1 MYRKSHSILKDQ
13 SETVNGYHDGQTCL
27 QAGSQ
32 YGPVMAYQTVTVE
45 PNTKYR
51 LTSWIRYE
59 LPPTDPAGESTP
71 AASNQAEAVE
81 ATATTETD
89 SPSEPSSTP
98 IPGVSI
104 GLLNRPE
111 TSEVISATT
120 DWKQVTLEFT
130 TTETETTVSPGF
142 RLGLEG
148 QQISGTAWFDDLK
161 LEKVE

>member
-1 MYRKSHSILKDQ
+1 MAIRFS
-13 SETVNGYHDGQTCL
+13 
-27 QAGSQ
+27 
-32 YGPVMAYQTVTVE
+32 GPD
-45 PNTKYR
+45 
-51 LTSWIRYE
+51 
-59 LPPTDPAGESTP
+59 DPCVC
-71 AASNQAEAVE
+71 AA
-81 ATATTETD
+81 TR
-89 SPSEPSSTP
+89 
-98 IPGVSI
+98 IPGVSM

-130 TTETETTVSPGF
+130 TTETETPVSPGF